1 MKLSNVGLDLIKQFE
16 GLRLIAYKDVAEI
29 ETIGYGHTGSDVY
42 AGLKITE
49 EKAQSLLLDDTQTA
63 QKCVNTSVQVKLNQN
78 EFDAL
83 VSFVFNIGITA
94 FAKSTLL
101 KKLNAGNNK
110 TEVASEFSRWVKAG
124 SDEPVPGL
132 VKRRAKE
139 KELFLTQ
146 VKHPLLSKS
155 ILALQDTWLKRKPL
169 NSSSLEPEDK
179 LFVPKGSAWEWSEVR
194 MYAGE
199 QHHRIFLA
207 AKADQ
212 EWWIWPEH
220 WKIINDIETVDASAN
235 ADIKLKTPYYSQR
248 DNYRDA
254 SRTCFSSSCAM
265 LLSTLKTSA
274 ISGDDEYIKE
284 VFKYGDTTEASV
296 QIQALK
302 HFGVE
307 STFSQNASWDTIETQ
322 LAKGIPV
329 PIGILH
335 HGPVSAPSGGGHW
348 VVAYGVTS
356 DRSKLWVQDPWGELD
371 LISGNYINQN
381 GAGLLYSKKNLGPRW
396 LVEGGNSGWCILAS

>member
-1 MKLSNVGLDLIKQFE
+1 VKLSNVGLDLIKQFE

-155 ILALQDTWLKRKPL
+155 ILAL
-169 NSSSLEPEDK
+169 
-179 LFVPKGSAWEWSEVR
+179 
-194 MYAGE
+194 
-199 QHHRIFLA
+199 
-207 AKADQ
+207 
-212 EWWIWPEH
+212 
-220 WKIINDIETVDASAN
+220 
-235 ADIKLKTPYYSQR
+235 
-248 DNYRDA
+248 
-254 SRTCFSSSCAM
+254 
-265 LLSTLKTSA
+265 
-274 ISGDDEYIKE
+274 
-284 VFKYGDTTEASV
+284 
-296 QIQALK
+296 
-302 HFGVE
+302 
-307 STFSQNASWDTIETQ
+307 
-322 LAKGIPV
+322 
-329 PIGILH
+329 
-335 HGPVSAPSGGGHW
+335 
-348 VVAYGVTS
+348 
-356 DRSKLWVQDPWGELD
+356 
-371 LISGNYINQN
+371 
-381 GAGLLYSKKNLGPRW
+381 
-396 LVEGGNSGWCILAS
+396 

>member
-1 MKLSNVGLDLIKQFE
+1 VKLSNVGLDLIKQFE
-16 GLRLIAYKDVAEI
+16 GLRLIAYKDVAGI
-29 ETIGYGHTGSDVY
+29 ETVGYGHTGSDVY
-42 AGLKITE
+42 PGLKITE
-49 EKAQSLLLDDTQTA
+49 EKAQSLLLDDTQSA
-63 QKCVNTSVQVKLNQN
+63 QNCVNNTVQVNLNQN

-94 FAKSTLL
+94 FSESTLL
-101 KKLNAGNNK
+101 KKLNAGNDK

-124 SDEPVPGL
+124 SDQPVPGL
-132 VKRRAKE
+132 VKRREKE

-146 VKHPLLSKS
+146 VKHPLLAKS

-179 LFVPKGSAWEWSEVR
+179 LFVPKGSAWEWSEIR

-199 QHHRIFLA
+199 QHHRIFLT

-220 WKIINDIETVDASAN
+220 WKIINDVETTDASAN

-265 LLSTLKTSA
+265 LLSTLKPSA
-274 ISGDDEYIKE
+274 IS
-284 VFKYGDTTEASV
+284 DTTESSV

-302 HFGVE
+302 YFGVE
-307 STFSQNASWDTIETQ
+307 STFSQNASWDTIEAQ

-348 VVAYGVTS
+348 IVAYGVTS

-371 LISGNYINQN
+371 LVSGKYISQN

-396 LVEGGNSGWCILAS
+396 LVEGSNSGWCILAS